1 VFPDSR
7 SWPLGARRR
16 SLARHP
22 SRRNRVVAPLPAAP
36 ADGWAVVDEAVADLS
51 LLRRSVEGLARPLV
65 PGSPRVICS
74 DADAISVWVQRLVL
88 QLQERDDQ
96 IDAVFALSPDG
107 LVMFDALGR
116 VSRVNAAFT
125 RMTGLTADML
135 HGVEEAVFLF
145 RLNTRCAA
153 PHLLGSLESL
163 RVPLGA
169 DPTDRSGRDI
179 VHLQRPAPRTL
190 KLGLYGGMHGQ
201 ATQVLHLRD
210 ITREVQIDQMKSE
223 FLATAA
229 HELRTPMASVFGF
242 TELLIT
248 RELTPQR
255 RKDVLE
261 RVYRQSGAMVSI
273 LNELL
278 DLARIESGRGMDF
291 EFADTD
297 PIALV
302 HVVVHDFVVPAGR
315 EVAEVILADA
325 LPLQVKADSAKLQQ
339 LMRNLLSN
347 AYKYSPDGGPVR
359 ITIALDTDTPG
370 GPWVAIGVCDRG
382 IGLSAEQLARV
393 GERFFRVDKS
403 GSLPGTGLGVSIVQQ
418 IAELHGGT
426 LEIESRFGEGSTFTL
441 RLPALELMTPSAAAA
456 AEPGFS
462 PAT

>member
-1 VFPDSR
+1 MFPDSR
-7 SWPLGARRR
+7 SLPLGARRR
-16 SLARHP
+16 SLAQHA
-22 SRRNRVVAPLPAAP
+22 RRRRRGAASAPAA
-36 ADGWAVVDEAVADLS
+36 AAGDTVADLA
-51 LLRRSVEGLARPLV
+51 LLRQSVEGLAHPLLSGGARMV
-65 PGSPRVICS
+65 CS
-74 DADAISVWVQRLVL
+74 DVDAISVWVQRLVL
-88 QLQERDDQ
+88 QLLERNDQ

-125 RMTGLTADML
+125 RMTGLTAEML

-145 RLNTRCAA
+145 RLNTRCTA
-153 PHLLGSLESL
+153 PHLLVSLESL

-169 DPTDRSGRDI
+169 DPSDRSGRD
-179 VHLQRPAPRTL
+179 VVRLLRPAPRTL

-210 ITREVQIDQMKSE
+210 ITREEQIDQMKSE

-242 TELLIT
+242 TELLVT
-248 RELTPQR
+248 REMAPQR
-255 RKDVLE
+255 RQDVLE

-291 EFADTD
+291 EFEDTD
-297 PIALV
+297 LAALV
-302 HVVVHDFVVPAGR
+302 RGVVHDFAVPAGR
-315 EVAEVILADA
+315 EAIDVGVAGE
-325 LPLQVKADSAKLQQ
+325 LPLRARVDHRKLQQ
-339 LMRNLLSN
+339 SMRNLLSN

-359 ITIALDTDTPG
+359 VAVRLDTGTSG
-370 GPWVAIGVCDRG
+370 GPWVAIAVHDRG

-403 GSLPGTGLGVSIVQQ
+403 GALPGTGLGVSIVQQ
-418 IAELHGGT
+418 IAELHGGS
-426 LEIESRFGEGSTFTL
+426 LEIESRLGEGSTFTL
-441 RLPALELMTPSAAAA
+441 RLPA
-456 AEPGFS
+456 EPRFS
-462 PAT
+462 PAA